1 MNRATSS
8 ATFGAVQQID
18 NWLESITYNVE
29 RYANVNL
36 LTDDAGARLWQGRQT
51 QCGLPGQ
58 RGGAGDSFGGT
69 AR

>member
-1 MNRATSS
+1 MNRTTGSATS
-8 ATFGAVQQID
+8 GAAQQID

-29 RYANVNL
+29 RYANVKL
-36 LTDDAGARLWQGRQT
+36 LTDDASARNWQGCQF